1 VYILTSYVF
10 IQFNSSKIVMAMNKR
25 ILVTGRLP
33 EVIMAELEKVFL
45 VDVNTE
51 DKPYERQK
59 LLNGIKDKDGLISMI
74 TDNVDEE
81 VLDKASHLKMI
92 AHFGVGYNNIDIKAA
107 TRRGIAVS
115 NTPGVLTD
123 ATAELAFALI
133 LAVARRVVECDRATR
148 EGRFLYWAPMLFLGR
163 EVTGKTL
170 GIIGLG
176 EIGKAVARRARGFKM
191 RIFYNNRSR
200 INAKVEKELIVEY
213 ADLQKLLAE
222 SDFVSLHVP
231 LTEQTKHLIGSQ
243 ELALMKKT
251 AYLINT
257 SRGPVVDECELV
269 KALLDKQI
277 AGAGLDVYENEPA
290 LTPGLTKLP
299 NVVLLPHIGSGTL
312 ETRIKMA
319 SMAADNL
326 IAGLNGKIPPNL
338 VNPEVLQNRR
348 LTE

>member
-1 VYILTSYVF
+1 
-10 IQFNSSKIVMAMNKR
+10 MAMNKR

-45 VDVNTE
+45 VDANVE
-51 DKPYERQK
+51 DKPLERQR
-59 LLNGIKDKDGLISMI
+59 LLHGIKDKDGLISMI

-133 LAVARRVVECDRATR
+133 LAVARRVVECDKATR
-148 EGRFLYWAPMLFLGR
+148 EGRFRYWAPMLFLGR

-176 EIGKAVARRARGFKM
+176 EIGKAVARRAKGFKM
-191 RIFYNNRSR
+191 RILYNNRSR
-200 INAKVEKELIVEY
+200 IDASEEKGLMAEY
-213 ADLQKLLAE
+213 ADLQRLLVE

-231 LTEQTKHLIGSQ
+231 LTSETRHLIGKK
-243 ELALMKKT
+243 EFFLMKPT

-257 SRGPVVDECELV
+257 SRGPVVDEQALFE
-269 KALLDKQI
+269 ALLNRKI
-277 AGAGLDVYENEPA
+277 SGAGLDVYENEPA
-290 LTPGLTKLP
+290 LTPGLMKLP
-299 NVVLLPHIGSGTL
+299 NVVLLPHTGSGTL

-326 IAGLNGKIPPNL
+326 IAGLSGKIPPNL

>member
-1 VYILTSYVF
+1 
-10 IQFNSSKIVMAMNKR
+10 MAMNKR

-33 EVIMAELEKVFL
+33 EVILAELEKVFL
-45 VDVNTE
+45 VDANVE
-51 DKPYERQK
+51 DKPLKRQR
-59 LLNGIKDKDGLISMI
+59 LLHGIKDKDGLISMI

-92 AHFGVGYNNIDIKAA
+92 AHFGVGYNNIDVKAA
-107 TRRGIAVS
+107 TTRGIAVS

-148 EGRFLYWAPMLFLGR
+148 EGRFRYWAPMLFLGR

-176 EIGKAVARRARGFKM
+176 EIGKAVARRAKGFKM
-191 RIFYNNRSR
+191 RILYNNRSR
-200 INAKVEKELIVEY
+200 IDASEEKELMAEY
-213 ADLQKLLAE
+213 ADLQRLIVE

-231 LTEQTKHLIGSQ
+231 LTVETRHLIGKKEFS
-243 ELALMKKT
+243 LMKPT

-257 SRGPVVDECELV
+257 SRGPVVDEQ
-269 KALLDKQI
+269 ALLEALLNRKI
-277 AGAGLDVYENEPA
+277 SGAGLDVYENEPA

-299 NVVLLPHIGSGTL
+299 NVVLLPHTGSGTL

-326 IAGLNGKIPPNL
+326 IAGLSGKIPPNL
-338 VNPEVLQNRR
+338 VNPEVLQNIR